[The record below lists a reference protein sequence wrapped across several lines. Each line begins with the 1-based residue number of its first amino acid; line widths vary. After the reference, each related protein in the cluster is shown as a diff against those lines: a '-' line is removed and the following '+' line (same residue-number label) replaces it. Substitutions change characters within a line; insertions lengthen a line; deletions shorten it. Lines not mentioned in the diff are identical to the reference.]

1 MKFKNTIQC
10 EIEIDF
16 KDKAKAKAFF
26 IDGDW
31 SETFYEISDLDELAS
46 ILGFAFHNAEERLRQ
61 GLVKS
66 IEGFGDYIYSYE
78 KKEWRLNDR
87 QLSEGEELPCGD
99 IVIKYTSELQCI
111 ETEEIIAT
119 SN

>member
-31 SETFYEISDLDELAS
+31 SDVFYEIDDLEELAG
-46 ILGFAFHNAEERLRQ
+46 ILASLFNNAPERLGK
-61 GLVKS
+61 GLYRS

-78 KKEWRLNDR
+78 KKEWNLSDR
-87 QLSEGEELPCGD
+87 QLPEGEELPCGD
-99 IVIKYTSELQCI
+99 IVIKYASELQCI
-111 ETEEIIAT
+111 ETEEIT
-119 SN
+119 S